1 MRNCF
6 INNVEIASETME
18 KLPQKQLKKLL
29 HIKWRNYLRNNG
41 EITS

>member
-18 KLPQKQLKKLL
+18 KLPQKQL
-29 HIKWRNYLRNNG
+29 RNCFIYNG
-41 EITS
+41 EIAS